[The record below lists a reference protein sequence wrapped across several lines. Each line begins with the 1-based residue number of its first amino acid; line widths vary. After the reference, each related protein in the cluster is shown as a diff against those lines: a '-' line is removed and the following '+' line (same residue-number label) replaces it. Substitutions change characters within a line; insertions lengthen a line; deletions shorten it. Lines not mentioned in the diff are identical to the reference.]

1 MNNLQ
6 KEIEVRQA
14 IDQLKNYI
22 KKKESKIG
30 KLQYIIQLLDEEILF
45 LDNILMDQLYR
56 YQLILEELQ
65 EIQEN
70 S

>member
-14 IDQLKNYI
+14 IDQLRNYI
-22 KKKESKIG
+22 KKKKSKIE
-30 KLQYIIQLLDEEILF
+30 KLQYKIQLLDEEILF
-45 LDNILMDQLYR
+45 LDDILMDQLYR

-65 EIQEN
+65 EIEEN